1 MKGEYK
7 TLNDISLESNVL
19 FFGKESCLPNYYF
32 TGNNVRKNYVIHY
45 ILKGKGVFPLQIMKQ
60 FNLKLETYLFCLRG
74 FPVFIKQT
82 VRNPGHT
89 FGLDYLA

>member
-45 ILKGKGVFPLQIMKQ
+45 ILKGKGVFSSANHEAVQ
-60 FNLKLETYLFCLRG
+60 LKAGDIFILPKG